1 MPVGEVCLEFKDAER
16 NFWLDV
22 PVKGELREMLEAIA
36 ANLNVHPIIVF
47 SIDRDGVTAKLAL
60 SNRHQDIV
68 KSMLREGRLP
78 PVPLIQVRLW
88 VSPAT
93 EPTNDN
99 NLNSFVTYQN
109 IAPMSA
115 DAEAN
120 FIKVVLMVFFA
131 ALTNLV
137 TTILNLFGGN
147 GSGLKNPVA

>member
-1 MPVGEVCLEFKDAER
+1 MPIGEVCLEFRDAER
-16 NFWLDV
+16 NLWLDV
-22 PVKGELREMLEAIA
+22 PLRGELKEMVEAIA

-47 SIDRDGVTAKLAL
+47 SVDRDGVTAKLAL

-88 VSPAT
+88 VSPAA

-115 DAEAN
+115 EAEAN

-131 ALTNLV
+131 ALTNLAS
-137 TTILNLFGGN
+137 TFLNLFGGN
-147 GSGLKNPVA
+147 GSGLKSPVA

>member
-1 MPVGEVCLEFKDAER
+1 MPIGEVCLEFKDAER
-16 NFWLDV
+16 NLWLDV
-22 PVKGELREMLEAIA
+22 PLKGELKEMMEAIA

-47 SIDRDGVTAKLAL
+47 SVDRDGVTAKLAL

-78 PVPLIQVRLW
+78 PVPLIQVRMW

-109 IAPMSA
+109 IAPMTTE
-115 DAEAN
+115 AEAN
-120 FIKVVLMVFFA
+120 LIKVVLMVFFA
-131 ALTNLV
+131 ALTNL
-137 TTILNLFGGN
+137 TSTFLNLFSGN
-147 GSGLKNPVA
+147 GSGLKSPVA

>member
-16 NFWLDV
+16 NLWLDV
-22 PVKGELREMLEAIA
+22 PLKGELKEMVEAIA

-47 SIDRDGVTAKLAL
+47 SVDRDGVTAKLAF

-109 IAPMSA
+109 IAPMP
-115 DAEAN
+115 AEAEAD

-131 ALTNLV
+131 ALTNL
-137 TTILNLFGGN
+137 TSTFLDLFSGYNL
-147 GSGLKNPVA
+147 GLKSPVA

>member
-1 MPVGEVCLEFKDAER
+1 MLIGEVCLEFREAER
-16 NFWLDV
+16 NLWLDV
-22 PVKGELREMLEAIA
+22 PLKGELKEMMEAIA

-47 SIDRDGVTAKLAL
+47 SVDRDGVTAKLAL

-115 DAEAN
+115 EAEAD

-137 TTILNLFGGN
+137 STFLNLFGGN
-147 GSGLKNPVA
+147 GSFKSLVA

>member
-1 MPVGEVCLEFKDAER
+1 MSVGEVCLEFKDAER
-16 NFWLDV
+16 NLWLDV
-22 PVKGELREMLEAIA
+22 PLKGELKEMIEVIA

-60 SNRHQDIV
+60 SNRHRDIV

-99 NLNSFVTYQN
+99 DLNSFVTYQN
-109 IAPMSA
+109 IAPMPA
-115 DAEAN
+115 DAETD

-131 ALTNLV
+131 ALTNL
-137 TTILNLFGGN
+137 TSTILDLIGGYNL
-147 GSGLKNPVA
+147 GLKSPVA

>member
-1 MPVGEVCLEFKDAER
+1 MSVGEVCLEFKDAER
-16 NFWLDV
+16 NLWLDV
-22 PVKGELREMLEAIA
+22 PLKGELKEMIEAIA

-60 SNRHQDIV
+60 SNRHRDIV

-99 NLNSFVTYQN
+99 DLNSFVTYQN
-109 IAPMSA
+109 IAPMPA
-115 DAEAN
+115 DAETD

-131 ALTNLV
+131 ALTNL
-137 TTILNLFGGN
+137 TSTILDLIGGYNL
-147 GSGLKNPVA
+147 GLKSPVA

>member
-1 MPVGEVCLEFKDAER
+1 MPIGEVCLEFKDAER
-16 NFWLDV
+16 NLWLDV

-68 KSMLREGRLP
+68 KTMLREGRLP

-93 EPTNDN
+93 DTPDN

-115 DAEAN
+115 EAEAN

-131 ALTNLV
+131 ALTNLAS
-137 TTILNLFGGN
+137 TFLNLFGGN
-147 GSGLKNPVA
+147 GSGLQSPVA